1 MEIIE
6 NEWLKV
12 SIEPLGAELTGLLN
26 KQTGLEYLWNADP
39 NFWPKHSPVLFPIV
53 GTLKNNNYRYQG
65 KLYQLKRHGFAREQL
80 FRVEQRSTGAV
91 TFLLQH
97 SDATLTV
104 YPFAFSLRIRYK
116 LDSDSLHVQYEVVN
130 EGDDRM
136 YFSIGAHPAFRIPL
150 SPGTRYA
157 DYFLE
162 FEKAEQSPRWIITPE
177 GLISRESTPF
187 LENTR
192 VVPLAKSL
200 FYRDAIV
207 FKNLQS
213 QSIQLRSNIT
223 PHGIT
228 MQFAG
233 FPYFGIWAAKDADFV
248 CLEPWCGIADAEY
261 TDQELSTKEGIHL
274 LQKEHTFSRTW
285 SVQCY

>member
-1 MEIIE
+1 MEVIE
-6 NEWLKV
+6 NDWLKV
-12 SIEPLGAELTGLLN
+12 TVQPLGAELTGLFN
-26 KQTGLEYLWNADP
+26 KQTRLEYIWAADP
-39 NFWPKHSPVLFPIV
+39 KFWAKHSPVLFPIV
-53 GTLKNNNYRYQG
+53 GALKNNSYLFKGRS
-65 KLYQLKRHGFAREQL
+65 YQLNRHGFAREQL
-80 FRVEQRSTGAV
+80 FRVDQRSTGAV

-97 SDATLTV
+97 SDATLAV
-104 YPFAFSLRIRYK
+104 YPFAFSLRIRYL
-116 LDSDSLHVQYEVVN
+116 LDTNRLQVQYEVIN
-130 EGDDRM
+130 EGEGAM
-136 YFSIGAHPAFRIPL
+136 YFSIGAHPAFRVPL

-162 FEKAEQSPRWIITPE
+162 FEKSEQSPRWIITPE

-192 VVPLAKSL
+192 ILPLAKSL

-223 PHGIT
+223 QHGIS
-228 MQFAG
+228 MQFPG

-261 TDQELSTKEGIHL
+261 TNQELIVKEGIET
-274 LQKEHTFSRTW
+274 LQQGETFARTW